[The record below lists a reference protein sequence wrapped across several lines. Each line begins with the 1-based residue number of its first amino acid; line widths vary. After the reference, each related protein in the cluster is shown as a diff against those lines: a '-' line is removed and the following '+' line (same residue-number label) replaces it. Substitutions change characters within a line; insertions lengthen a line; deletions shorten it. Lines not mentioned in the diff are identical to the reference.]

1 MLREVLLKLHEF
13 TTGCVCVLQLV
24 QGKISQQQYLKDKD
38 HQHKRLQQLTDEVET
53 VAQQL

>member
-1 MLREVLLKLHEF
+1 MLLKLHEF